1 VHERCRTCKEITFYT
16 YEYLANNMA
25 IPPIPQL
32 LYEKIDFIV
41 GLLVGG
47 AGTFVA
53 WYNRKKELRATLYYP
68 LWLACYNLLLLFDEI
83 DIYGGDEP
91 RGKELFNSAIQPLN
105 DIMQSYGTA
114 VHLKGKHK
122 KSGED
127 YLSIFFRVKRII
139 DLNHKA
145 VTSNWSQAVIWLKN
159 AKERTYS
166 GDDALLLDKIGE
178 FEGLYKDLKNLK
190 EFCEGKDNSLKG
202 ERI

>member
-1 VHERCRTCKEITFYT
+1 
-16 YEYLANNMA
+16 MA

-47 AGTFVA
+47 SGTFVA

-83 DIYGGDEP
+83 NIYGGDET
-91 RGKELFNSAIQPLN
+91 RGKGLFNSAVQPLN
-105 DIMQSYGTA
+105 DIMYSYGTT
-114 VHLKGKHK
+114 VHLKGGLK

-139 DLNHKA
+139 DLNHKS
-145 VTSNWSQAVIWLKN
+145 VNSNWSQVVIWLKN

-166 GDDALLLDKIGE
+166 GDDALLLDKIEE
-178 FEGLYKDLKNLK
+178 FEGLYKDLNNLK
-190 EFCEGKDNSLKG
+190 AFCEGKDKSLKG